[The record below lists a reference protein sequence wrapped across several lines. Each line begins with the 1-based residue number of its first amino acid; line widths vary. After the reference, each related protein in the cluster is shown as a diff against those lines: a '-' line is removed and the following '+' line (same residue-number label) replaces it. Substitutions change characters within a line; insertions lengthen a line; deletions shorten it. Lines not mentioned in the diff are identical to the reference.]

1 MTAWAGPF
9 KKFMNPKR
17 KKYSN
22 KSAKAEV
29 REKNRKHRFGIHIMK
44 K

>member
-29 REKNRKHRFGIHIMK
+29 REKKIRSTDLEFI
-44 K
+44 